1 MLLPVSAKTIYGS
14 FGRTKS
20 TISNDVNYRRS
31 KDSALEGDGY
41 MYREAMRQL
50 ESWKMAPDRKP
61 LILRGARQVGKTW
74 LMKEFGKLY
83 YQKCAYISMDE
94 NERMEEVFREAF
106 DIGRIIEML
115 EIEVGFKIDPEETL
129 IIFDEVQEIPRAL
142 KSLKYF
148 QETAPQ
154 YHIIAA
160 GSLLG
165 IALHEGTSFP
175 VGKVDF
181 CYLYPLT
188 FREFLLAC
196 GEERLLEILDRNDSD
211 AIQVFRTK
219 YTDYL
224 KYYYYIGGM
233 PEAVL
238 EFITNR
244 DMKKVREVQNRLLY
258 AYENDLSKHAPK
270 EIVIRIRMLWNSI
283 PAQLA
288 KENKKFIY
296 GLIREGARA
305 REYEVAITWLID
317 VGLVY
322 KVGRVKKPDFPLR
335 ACQDFSAF
343 KLFVVDIGL
352 LGAMSRLNQKII
364 LEGNRLFEEFKG
376 ALTEQY
382 VLQQLIT
389 DPENDIFYWSAENAT
404 AELDFLIQTD
414 EYMIPMEVKAE
425 ENLQAKSLKVFT
437 QKYGI
442 KKAVRVSMAGFR
454 DQDWLINFPLYNVG
468 NLNKYL
474 KGK

>member
-1 MLLPVSAKTIYGS
+1 M
-14 FGRTKS
+14 
-20 TISNDVNYRRS
+20 
-31 KDSALEGDGY
+31 
-41 MYREAMRQL
+41 
-50 ESWKMAPDRKP
+50 
-61 LILRGARQVGKTW
+61 
-74 LMKEFGKLY
+74 
-83 YQKCAYISMDE
+83 
-94 NERMEEVFREAF
+94 
-106 DIGRIIEML
+106 
-115 EIEVGFKIDPEETL
+115 
-129 IIFDEVQEIPRAL
+129 

-165 IALHEGTSFP
+165 IALHEGMSFP

-211 AIQVFRTK
+211 AMQVFRTK

-238 EFITNR
+238 KFITNR

-270 EIVIRIRMLWNSI
+270 EIVTRIRMLWNSI

-322 KVGRVKKPDFPLR
+322 RVERVKKPNFPLR
-335 ACQDFSAF
+335 AYQDFSAF

-404 AELDFLIQTD
+404 AKLDFLIQTD

-474 KGK
+474 KGR